1 MPATATYTSSGYF
14 YDEHQLGAADV
25 LNLFRRYRAADE
37 RMQRRSRES
46 MQMGDNDLR
55 AMRFLLQSWA
65 KGRAPVARELAEL
78 LRISTASVTALIDRL
93 VRAGHV
99 VREANPDD
107 RRSVVLRTTEH
118 GDACVRGTLDRMHRD
133 MMAAA
138 ERLDPAER
146 AVVARFLLEMTEAVD
161 RGAGEAD
168 EAAETAGRPARMA
181 SAV

>member
-1 MPATATYTSSGYF
+1 MPATATYTSSGYW
-14 YDEHQLGAADV
+14 YDEDRVGAVDV

-55 AMRFLLQSWA
+55 AMRFLLQSRA
-65 KGRAPVARELAEL
+65 TGRAPVARDLAEL

-107 RRSVVLRTTEH
+107 RRSIVLRTTEH
-118 GDACVRGTLDRMHRD
+118 GDACVRGTLDRMHHD

-146 AVVARFLLEMTEAVD
+146 AVVARFLREMTEAVD
-161 RGAGEAD
+161 RGALAEEP
-168 EAAETAGRPARMA
+168 EAAAAARTPAG
-181 SAV
+181 V